1 MINRNLLGRG
11 YATACVEVMKLVIL
25 VKILK
30 LMTLSKIL
38 KIVNF
43 DISADIS

>member
-25 VKILK
+25 VKVTKMIL
-30 LMTLSKIL
+30 L
-38 KIVNF
+38 KRIKEV
-43 DISADIS
+43 DSYS